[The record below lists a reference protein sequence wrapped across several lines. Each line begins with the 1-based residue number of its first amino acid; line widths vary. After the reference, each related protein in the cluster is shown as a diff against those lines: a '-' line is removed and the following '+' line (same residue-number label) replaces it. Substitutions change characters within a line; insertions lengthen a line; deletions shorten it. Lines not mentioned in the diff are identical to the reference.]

1 MYYVYFI
8 RNKKENKSYIGYT
21 KDLKRRLSE
30 HQDKI
35 RARILRARPST
46 KAHKMTYMLGAL
58 EPDLIYYEAYKS
70 KKDAYNREQKLKQ
83 RGQSIRWL
91 KERIKNSL

>member
-8 RNKKENKSYIGYT
+8 ENRIDNKTYIGYT
-21 KDLKRRLSE
+21 QDLKRRLLG
-30 HQDKI
+30 HKDKK
-35 RARILRARPST
+35 PN
-46 KAHKMTYMLGAL
+46 
-58 EPDLIYYEAYKS
+58 LIYYEAYKN

-91 KERIKNSL
+91 KERVRNSLNE